1 MEGVH
6 VVGGRATG
14 TEVPRWVQGQSPGR
28 GLGDKVPKTETKCE
42 IIVQFVTFSC
52 IKILDL
58 MNTRAGLWEYI
69 LQTHNTNFFGKFN
82 GGLNPLAPSPSGYAS
97 DLYTFLFPL
106 SVVIRRDGRDDRSN
120 MFSGH
125 SQAMKQMYER

>member
-69 LQTHNTNFFGKFN
+69 LQTHNTNFFEDSM
-82 GGLNPLAPSPSGYAS
+82 GGEPL
-97 DLYTFLFPL
+97 
-106 SVVIRRDGRDDRSN
+106 
-120 MFSGH
+120 
-125 SQAMKQMYER
+125 